1 MYPAA
6 NRSRPRAG
14 SALRSKIPRIVP
26 KMLLLRTFDEPSSGS
41 RTTENRP
48 LPTSFTSP
56 ISSEA
61 TWATRFDSR
70 HASTKRSFIQTSS
83 SSCCSPYT
91 LRLAAG
97 SLRVGSSRRIR
108 VTSPA
113 NRDNSRPRS
122 RSTFPACSAS
132 VTSRRR
138 PPSVLDVPSLEVV
151 LQLLFSSV
159 EVPPRTGM
167 LVGEIRERLE
177 IPHSLRPDV
186 FHLCRERLLPE
197 GVLPD
202 RAAREE
208 PGGPAVARDLDE
220 PPEHVEVGPGA
231 QHDPGHLRRAAQAL
245 AVLAELVGVGRHL
258 RVAGELRLQHVDPE
272 RTERLRGPD
281 DRIGLVVG
289 ERLLALVDG
298 IRHRLA
304 HEREV
309 ETLAFVRDRLDDL
322 HLVVYDLARG
332 VRIEED
338 EELRRA
344 GAEALHLL
352 DAPTVEERR
361 EPPVPFLLVSGLL
374 QGDEQ
379 ARAARQGEPID
390 RRRHSKLR
398 IEEVAAR
405 VRGEG
410 FRDPELH
417 RLHLRIRRGLR
428 ILRMEHLLEAP
439 PLVHRDHRE
448 PPRVVRNLLEA
459 AELAD
464 RNSHSCHPDSSQRG
478 DAVLTFAAA
487 IAGDQVS
494 RQTASRNPRK
504 RLYGSC
510 SLLELCRVPES
521 ESFDGV
527 PLSV

>member
-1 MYPAA
+1 
-6 NRSRPRAG
+6 
-14 SALRSKIPRIVP
+14 
-26 KMLLLRTFDEPSSGS
+26 MLLLRTFDEPSSGS
-41 RTTENRP
+41 RTTEKRP
-48 LPTSFTSP
+48 RPSSFTSP

-70 HASTKRSFIQTSS
+70 HASTNRSFIQTSS
-83 SSCCSPYT
+83 SSCCSPYI

-97 SLRVGSSRRIR
+97 SLRIGSSRRIR

-113 NRDNSRPRS
+113 NRDNRMPRS

-138 PPSVLDVPSLEVV
+138 GPSVLDVPSLEVV

-167 LVGEIRERLE
+167 LVGEVRERLE
-177 IPHSLRPDV
+177 VPHSLRPDV
-186 FHLCRERLLPE
+186 LHLRRERLLPE

-220 PPEHVEVGPGA
+220 PPEHGEVGPRA
-231 QHDPGHLRRAAQAL
+231 QYDPGHLRRAAQAV
-245 AVLAELVGVGRHL
+245 AVLPELVGVGRHL
-258 RVAGELRLQHVDPE
+258 RVAGEFRLQHVDSQ
-272 RTERLRGPD
+272 RTEGLRGPD

-289 ERLLALVDG
+289 ERLLAFVDR

-304 HEREV
+304 YEREV

-322 HLVVYDLARG
+322 HLVVDDLARG

-352 DAPTVEERR
+352 DVPTVEERR

-374 QGDEQ
+374 QCDEQ
-379 ARAARQGEPID
+379 ACATRQGEPVD
-390 RRRHSKLR
+390 RRRHPILR

-405 VRGEG
+405 MGGEG
-410 FRDPELH
+410 LRYAEFH
-417 RLHLRIRRGLR
+417 RLHLGVRRGLR

-448 PPRVVRNLLEA
+448 PPRVVRNLLKA

-464 RNSHSCHPDSSQRG
+464 RNSHSCHPDDSQRG
-478 DAVLTFAAA
+478 EAILTFAA
-487 IAGDQVS
+487 DSSENRSVQP
-494 RQTASRNPRK
+494 ASTSERK
-504 RLYGSC
+504 SPATI
-510 SLLELCRVPES
+510 PES
-521 ESFDGV
+521 PGGRTLLKRCRSPAVGEGV
-527 PLSV
+527 IL

>member
-1 MYPAA
+1 
-6 NRSRPRAG
+6 
-14 SALRSKIPRIVP
+14 
-26 KMLLLRTFDEPSSGS
+26 MLLLRTFDEPSSGS
-41 RTTENRP
+41 RTTEKRP
-48 LPTSFTSP
+48 WPTSFTSP

-70 HASTKRSFIQTSS
+70 QASTNKSFIQMSS

-91 LRLAAG
+91 LRLAAR
-97 SLRVGSSRRIR
+97 SLRIGSSRRIR
-108 VTSPA
+108 VPSPA
-113 NRDNSRPRS
+113 NRDNRMPRS

-138 PPSVLDVPSLEVV
+138 GDSGLDVPSLEVV

-159 EVPPRTGM
+159 EVPPRTGVP
-167 LVGEIRERLE
+167 VGEVREGLE

-186 FHLCRERLLPE
+186 LHLRRERLLPE
-197 GVLPD
+197 RVLPD

-208 PGGPAVARDLDE
+208 PGGPAVAGDLDE
-220 PPEHVEVGPGA
+220 PPEHVEVGAGA
-231 QHDPGHLRRAAQAL
+231 QHDPGHLCRAAQAL

-258 RVAGELRLQHVDPE
+258 RVAGELRLQHVDSQ
-272 RTERLRGPD
+272 RTEGLRGPD

-289 ERLLALVDG
+289 ERLLALVDR

-304 HEREV
+304 YEREV
-309 ETLAFVRDRLDDL
+309 ETLAFVRDRLDDF
-322 HLVVYDLARG
+322 HLVVDDLARG

-344 GAEALHLL
+344 GATALHLL
-352 DAPTVEERR
+352 DVPPVEERR

-374 QGDEQ
+374 QSDEQ
-379 ARAARQGEPID
+379 ARAARQSEPVD

-405 VRGEG
+405 VGGEG
-410 FRDPELH
+410 LRDAELH

-464 RNSHSCHPDSSQRG
+464 RDSHSCHPDDSQRG

-487 IAGDQVS
+487 FAGEQVC

-510 SLLELCRVPES
+510 SLLES
-521 ESFDGV
+521 
-527 PLSV
+527 

>member
-1 MYPAA
+1 
-6 NRSRPRAG
+6 
-14 SALRSKIPRIVP
+14 
-26 KMLLLRTFDEPSSGS
+26 MLLLRTFDERSSGS
-41 RTTENRP
+41 RATENGPR
-48 LPTSFTSP
+48 PTSFPSPTSP
-56 ISSEA
+56 EA
-61 TWATRFDSR
+61 AWATRFASR
-70 HASTKRSFIQTSS
+70 HASTKRSSIQTSS
-83 SSCCSPYT
+83 SSCCSAYT
-91 LRLAAG
+91 WRLAAG

-186 FHLCRERLLPE
+186 FHVCRERLLRE

-231 QHDPGHLRRAAQAL
+231 QHDPGHLCRAAQAL

-258 RVAGELRLQHVDPE
+258 RVAGELRLQHVDPQ
-272 RTERLRGPD
+272 RTEGLRGPD
-281 DRIGLVVG
+281 DRVGLVVG
-289 ERLLALVDG
+289 ERFLALVDR

-304 HEREV
+304 YGREV

-322 HLVVYDLARG
+322 RLVVDDLARG

-352 DAPTVEERR
+352 DVPTVEERR

-374 QGDEQ
+374 QCDEQ
-379 ARAARQGEPID
+379 ACATRQGEPVD
-390 RRRHSKLR
+390 RRRHPILR

-405 VRGEG
+405 MGGEG
-410 FRDPELH
+410 LRYAEFH
-417 RLHLRIRRGLR
+417 RLHLGVRRGLR
-428 ILRMEHLLEAP
+428 ILRLEHLLEAP

-448 PPRVVRNLLEA
+448 PPRVVRNLLEP

-464 RNSHSCHPDSSQRG
+464 RNSHSCHPYSSQRG
-478 DAVLTFAAA
+478 DAELTFAAA
-487 IAGDQVS
+487 IAEDHAS
-494 RQTASRNPRK
+494 RQAAALNPRK
-504 RLYGSC
+504 RRDGSC
-510 SLLELCRVPES
+510 LLLE
-521 ESFDGV
+521 
-527 PLSV
+527 